1 MNAAPYADPMQLAD
15 PRGSAQMQ
23 TDLKNSEMFRKKA
36 EEWDEA
42 HGFEYH
48 LMTVGL
54 ILTTGLF
61 GILLA
66 LGRTNPHRSLVTGLY
81 ARYERKHDEIAKA
94 HGLPTNKELFRHVMR
109 GTLPAAWKPA
119 PTPTRPAQAS
129 KSAQARA
136 TLAA

>member
-15 PRGSAQMQ
+15 PRGYAQMQ

-36 EEWDEA
+36 DEWDEA

-81 ARYERKHDEIAKA
+81 ARYERKHDEIAMA

-109 GTLPAAWKPA
+109 PTLPAAWKATPA
-119 PTPTRPAQAS
+119 PARPAQARRPS
-129 KSAQARA
+129 A